1 MIIKEYQEMY
11 EGVKALL
18 VTHAADSYA
27 SEVIAPLVA
36 GKSLEMNHLYED
48 LGMKS
53 RTEMGKFM
61 KKHFPVLADE
71 KPKDK
76 LWKKYLYDSI
86 GKIAPACATCD
97 DQLTCFSCII
107 KEMSA

>member
-1 MIIKEYQEMY
+1 MNREYEEMYQEILS
-11 EGVKALL
+11 LL
-18 VTHAADSYA
+18 LSHAADRHA
-27 SEVIAPLVA
+27 REMIAPNVA
-36 GKSLEMNHLYED
+36 LKSLEMNHMYED
-48 LGMKS
+48 LGFES
-53 RTEMGKFM
+53 RTQMGKFM
-61 KKHFPVLADE
+61 KRHFPTLAAE

-97 DQLTCFSCII
+97 DQLTCFTCMV

>member
-1 MIIKEYQEMY
+1 MLKEHEEMYQE
-11 EGVKALL
+11 VLALL
-18 VTHAADSYA
+18 VSHGADVYA
-27 SEVIAPLVA
+27 RDTIAPIVA
-36 GKSLEMNHLYED
+36 RKSLEMNHMYED
-48 LGMKS
+48 MGFES
-53 RTEMGKFM
+53 RTQMGKFM
-61 KKHFPVLADE
+61 KRHFPTLAAE

-97 DQLTCFSCII
+97 DQLTCFTCMV